1 MFLIYFVD
9 IEERTEWDFKRASKI
24 INSIDRRMGAK
35 PANKDL
41 IPLLHNIK
49 SHLVDFERTLE
60 NDNAQAT
67 NREVINRKDSSSSA
81 KGVKTFKGHKIIR
94 VTDDFEGI
102 CFYLIHLIDMHKY
115 VAKWN
120 TKSFIFSH

>member
-24 INSIDRRMGAK
+24 INSIEKRMDAK
-35 PANKDL
+35 PVNKDL

-49 SHLVDFERTLE
+49 SHLVGFERTLE

-67 NREVINRKDSSSSA
+67 NREVINRKDSSSEA
-81 KGVKTFKGHKIIR
+81 KGEKTFKGHKIIH

-102 CFYLIHLIDMHKY
+102 CLYLIDVIYMHKY

-120 TKSFIFSH
+120 TKSFISSH